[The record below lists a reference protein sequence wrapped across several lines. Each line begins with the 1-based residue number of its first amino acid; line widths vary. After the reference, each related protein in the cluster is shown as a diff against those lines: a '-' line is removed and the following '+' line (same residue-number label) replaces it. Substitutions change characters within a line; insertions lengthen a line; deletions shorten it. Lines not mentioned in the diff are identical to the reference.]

1 MLAEREKL
9 FSAIAVANSQ
19 LPFQLS
25 YNQYF
30 YYNKNLP
37 NLENH
42 NGLYFPKGVGSIS
55 SLLMHYKS
63 KHLII
68 SVEPYILDSLNTLSK
83 RNATTGALTSTAWEI
98 VSGDVSGGAN
108 SIATIECDG
117 TLPHMEVV
125 RLAGVGGVLI
135 RGRVVVEGD
144 SLTVT
149 LS

>member
-1 MLAEREKL
+1 MSNIGEIDEIINNEKITLKVGSDTYILLQDITLNVDRPIRRETT
-9 FSAIAVANSQ
+9 SGGGVV
-19 LPFQLS
+19 
-25 YNQYF
+25 YF
-30 YYNKNLP
+30 Y
-37 NLENH
+37 
-42 NGLYFPKGVGSIS
+42 GSGNNS
-55 SLLMHYKS
+55 FNFTLLAS
-63 KHLII
+63 TPEI
-68 SVEPYILDSLNTLSK
+68 DSLNTLSK

-149 LS
+149 IT